1 MGNKAVV
8 WIVLPKPID
17 KNKKQNYFFKRQ
29 SHKKCIVVDKKDWV
43 CLFCV
48 PISSARRP
56 LRLSFRRATS
66 HDNPFFWWGINCPPE
81 SILGCPTSRI
91 SKRNLRQSKKNQR
104 LNERCLAN
112 NVALKSL
119 SIISEITNAYHS
131 DWKDGDGKCK
141 LLHMFA
147 MYSWNLRLSAFLAK
161 FRPVVVIRIAI
172 SRAGILAI
180 SSIWKFN
187 YSQEQ
192 YRIKRNF
199 ILVELNLGAG
209 GMGAWPMAWLGPAV
223 EECLQAAVWLS
234 LENSQS
240 DVQMH
245 LGVSVNIC
253 CENANLQI
261 VLLSDGFAYH
271 CFFPMVLKPT
281 M

>member
-1 MGNKAVV
+1 MFLKAGTHFVNSSCQLGNVDKGTITKNIQAWFLVCSRICANKAVV

-17 KNKKQNYFFKRQ
+17 KNKKQTYFFKRQ
-29 SHKKCIVVDKKDWV
+29 SHKKCIVADKKDWV

-91 SKRNLRQSKKNQR
+91 SKRNLRQSKTNQR

-180 SSIWKFN
+180 SSI
-187 YSQEQ
+187 
-192 YRIKRNF
+192 
-199 ILVELNLGAG
+199 
-209 GMGAWPMAWLGPAV
+209 
-223 EECLQAAVWLS
+223 
-234 LENSQS
+234 
-240 DVQMH
+240 
-245 LGVSVNIC
+245 
-253 CENANLQI
+253 
-261 VLLSDGFAYH
+261 
-271 CFFPMVLKPT
+271 
-281 M
+281 